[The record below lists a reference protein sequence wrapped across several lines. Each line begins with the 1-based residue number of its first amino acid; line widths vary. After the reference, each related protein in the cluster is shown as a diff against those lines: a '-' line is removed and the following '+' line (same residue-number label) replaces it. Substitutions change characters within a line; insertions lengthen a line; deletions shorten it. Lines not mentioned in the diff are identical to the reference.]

1 MADIEAWK
9 EHFIN
14 MAEGKISPDNNGIWV
29 VRIKKKNEGNDA
41 NSQPLTLVT
50 PTQQAVEI
58 AKNDVKNS
66 IRGVKRRRK
75 GMMFE

>member
-1 MADIEAWK
+1 MENIEAWK

-14 MAEGKISPDNNGIWV
+14 MAEGKIKPDSNGIWV
-29 VRIKKKNEGNDA
+29 VRTKKEGEKVNPD
-41 NSQPLTLVT
+41 SLTLVT
-50 PTQQAVEI
+50 PTQQAVDI
-58 AKNDVKNS
+58 AKNEVKNS